1 VFDCRAVSGFA
12 RAVKNISGG
21 KSFTFAYN
29 GYLFD
34 LSDSRLTGSG
44 HLDLSSLLQDANLD
58 GIGSPY
64 QYASAPREPAG
75 RFTSHGPVDS
85 ATLHKKVRAF
95 VSFLVFSL
103 SVSYT
108 IDIPRQARNEH
119 FKRVGNAPKRGV
131 ISVCQVWVTE
141 DDTRTVLTDKGSFDR
156 HVSTV
161 EGTVNI
167 IRRNMCL
174 LRLST
179 SIGKS
184 GLVAPFSLN
193 VRAET
198 SRILYGAG
206 TRVCCTGMRC
216 TGSTSTRLAGGGVT
230 TTRQW
235 LLRRMR
241 CGATPVMSS
250 LNGRSF

>member
-1 VFDCRAVSGFA
+1 VFSCRAVSGFA

-179 SIGKS
+179 SIG
-184 GLVAPFSLN
+184 GEPRIQIGIGRPIF
-193 VRAET
+193 AE
-198 SRILYGAG
+198 
-206 TRVCCTGMRC
+206 C
-216 TGSTSTRLAGGGVT
+216 
-230 TTRQW
+230 
-235 LLRRMR
+235 
-241 CGATPVMSS
+241 SS
-250 LNGRSF
+250 